1 MFNDYFE
8 FLDACDTYA
17 EREFSAWVDADADF
31 EEPLDE
37 ETEGG

>member
-1 MFNDYFE
+1 MTFAEFE
-8 FLDACDTYA
+8 EKAKAYA